1 MRTGSPTRPLPA
13 GILVP
18 LATPLRN
25 RDRLDDEGL
34 ERLVDHVVKGGVQ
47 GLFLLGT
54 TGEGP
59 SLGRRLRRQLVRRV
73 TAQVAGRVPVLV
85 AVTDT
90 AFVESVALARYAAEC
105 GADAVVAAPPYYFPE
120 GQPELMEYLDHL
132 VAELPLPLVLY
143 NMPILTKV
151 HFELDTVRRALDD
164 PRIVG
169 LKDSSGD
176 LEYFASICNM
186 VRATRPDVRVWIGP
200 EQLLAHSLARGGH
213 GGVCGGANVAPALLV
228 DWYAALVEGDAARA
242 ARLETRV
249 RALGEIYRIGRHP
262 SSVIKGIKCA
272 LSLLGICDDFMAEPF
287 RRFRPPERDRVRSA
301 LLAASLLLPS

>member
-1 MRTGSPTRPLPA
+1 MRAAPPSRPLPA

-18 LATPLRN
+18 LATPLRD
-25 RDRLDDEGL
+25 RDRLDEEGL
-34 ERLVDHVVKGGVQ
+34 ERLVDHVLKGGVH

-59 SLGRRLRRQLVRRV
+59 SLGHRLRRELVRRV

-90 AFVESVALARYAAEC
+90 AFVESVALARHAAEC

-120 GQPELMEYLDHL
+120 GQPELTEYLEHL

-143 NMPILTKV
+143 NMPVLTKV
-151 HFELDTVRRALDD
+151 NFEPDTVRRALDE
-164 PRIVG
+164 PRIIG
-169 LKDSSGD
+169 MKDSSGD
-176 LEYFASICNM
+176 LEYFAAICAM
-186 VRATRPDVRVWIGP
+186 ARATRPDFRVWMGP
-200 EQLLAHSLARGGH
+200 EHLLPDALARGGH
-213 GGVCGGANVAPALLV
+213 GGVCGGANVAPALFV
-228 DWYAALVEGDAARA
+228 DWYAALVEGDVARA
-242 ARLETRV
+242 AVLEERV

-287 RRFRPPERDRVRSA
+287 HRFRPPERDRVRAA
-301 LLAASLLLPS
+301 LLAASLLSPP